1 MDNRQEIENTIQK
14 YMESLTEKERV
25 ALQIAQDHL
34 ESSFDIERS
43 VGYLEFKKNN
53 PE

>member
-1 MDNRQEIENTIQK
+1 MDNIQDIEKTIQK

-25 ALQIAQDHL
+25 ALEIAKDHS

-43 VGYLEFKKNN
+43 VGYIEFKKNN

>member
-1 MDNRQEIENTIQK
+1 MDNIQDIENTIQK

-25 ALQIAQDHL
+25 ALEIAKDHL

-43 VGYLEFKKNN
+43 VGYIEFKKNN

>member
-1 MDNRQEIENTIQK
+1 MDNIQDIEKTIQK

-25 ALQIAQDHL
+25 ALEIAKDHL
-34 ESSFDIERS
+34 ESSFDMERS
-43 VGYLEFKKNN
+43 VGYIEFKKNN

>member
-43 VGYLEFKKNN
+43 VGYLEFKKK
-53 PE
+53 

>member
-1 MDNRQEIENTIQK
+1 MDNIQDIEKTIKK

-25 ALQIAQDHL
+25 ALEIAKDHL

-43 VGYLEFKKNN
+43 VGYIEFKKNN

>member
-1 MDNRQEIENTIQK
+1 MDNQADIEKTIQK
-14 YMESLTEKERV
+14 YMESLTDKERI

-43 VGYLEFKKNN
+43 VGYLEFKNNN
-53 PE
+53 P